1 MTYYLAFAGVVILA
15 ALAHILL
22 KLGANN
28 KKNWIQS
35 FFNPQTF
42 LGLITFILVTLLN
55 LYALRAIELKYIASW
70 YGLSYILVVFF
81 SWKYLRERIDIFKI
95 LGVLFIAAGIFI
107 FSFPF

>member
-15 ALAHILL
+15 ALAHILI
-22 KLGANN
+22 KLGTKN

-35 FFNPQTF
+35 FFNPLTF
-42 LGLITFILVTLLN
+42 LGLFTFILVTLLN

-81 SWKYLRERIDIFKI
+81 SWRYLGEKIDLFKL
-95 LGVLFIAAGIFI
+95 LGILFIAAGISI
-107 FSFPF
+107 FSFPV